1 MDTRTV
7 LKIIKML
14 EAGID
19 SIDLDDYKEFDT
31 PSSDELPD
39 YQYAFGQ
46 KTSLEDFRDR
56 LQNYIEGQLNAA
68 ENQTGE

>member
-1 MDTRTV
+1 MDTTTV
-7 LKIIKML
+7 LEIIKML

-19 SIDLDDYKEFDT
+19 SIDLNDYKEFDT
-31 PSSDELPD
+31 PSHDELPD

-46 KTSLEDFRDR
+46 KTSLEDFREH
-56 LQNYIEGQLNAA
+56 LQSFIEGQLSAA